1 MAYTQVHYIKGISS
15 DGVYVLEN
23 PISQLYV
30 LLKYFP
36 LPRVFI
42 IRFSLFSS
50 GYFLLHYLCEKV
62 GEDNFFQLL
71 RHYIH
76 DLHHGKLVH
85 STDFLALYFEKYP
98 LPNKSSNESIQETC
112 LNWLDTD
119 ILPAWIGE
127 KYQSIGKKQVHE
139 KNTGF

>member
-1 MAYTQVHYIKGISS
+1 MRSLQSLTLNELNQVFDEYDLCNTLVSNLAQVSGRA
-15 DGVYVLEN
+15 LEIN
-23 PISQLYV
+23 GRAIQTMTTCA
-30 LLKYFP
+30 
-36 LPRVFI
+36 R
-42 IRFSLFSS
+42 
-50 GYFLLHYLCEKV
+50 KV

-85 STDFLALYFEKYP
+85 STDFLALYFEEYP